1 MTSSSRS
8 ANLEQLLDSGDR
20 ACARGDRTELA
31 EVARRLC
38 AGPASPLRGQLVE
51 IEQLTASDPAEA
63 IERWFTVSR
72 CLRDW
77 IASGYAHHG

>member
-1 MTSSSRS
+1 MSTS
-8 ANLEQLLDSGDR
+8 NLEDLVATGDQ
-20 ACARGDRTELA
+20 ACARGDRTKLA
-31 EVARRLC
+31 EVAHLLC
-38 AGPASPLRGQLVE
+38 AGPASPLRNDLVA
-51 IEQLTASDPAEA
+51 IEQLTASDPAAA

>member
-1 MTSSSRS
+1 MPRHVS
-8 ANLEQLLDSGDR
+8 ASLEDLLAAGDQ

-31 EVARRLC
+31 EVAHRLC
-38 AGPASPLRGQLVE
+38 AGPASPLENELVA
-51 IEQLTASDPAEA
+51 IERLAGSDPDAA
-63 IERWFTVSR
+63 IERWSTVSR